1 MASSSY
7 RFGIELQQ
15 VEQSMIDQEVLKECV
30 DGVGNR
36 TPEVEAPTHHSPTLI
51 QLFPNLSYRLPRQ
64 GVPNGRLIRI
74 QLWPP
79 PPPRDDYR
87 ATVRLEST
95 PSSFRRRFLKFAE
108 DIPSR
113 VRCLRQMQEALIDQ
127 PNLVE
132 QERQCIAKIQNRMQA
147 RALRNQQF
155 DEEEATVTC
164 ERAKRE
170 EEKEVLITRLE
181 DIRRNLSY
189 RLPRQGVPNGRLIRI
204 QLWPPPPPRDDYR
217 ATVRYIEYTISQLKN
232 GIVSQ
237 QMVDSAK
244 ETVRRLR
251 SKGYS
256 NLDEDEAITLKDSIH
271 FLGRLESTPSS
282 FRERFL
288 KLAEDIPSGVCCLRQ
303 MQETLIDQPNLVE
316 QERQCI
322 AEIQNRMQAH
332 ALRNQQFDEEEVT
345 VTCERAKREEEKEV
359 LITRLED
366 IRRIV
371 TETSTALSY
380 IDGGRI

>member
-1 MASSSY
+1 MASSSD
-7 RFGIELQQ
+7 RFSIELQQ

-36 TPEVEAPTHHSPTLI
+36 TPE
-51 QLFPNLSYRLPRQ
+51 PRQ

-74 QLWPP
+74 Q
-79 PPPRDDYR
+79 
-87 ATVRLEST
+87 
-95 PSSFRRRFLKFAE
+95 F
-108 DIPSR
+108 
-113 VRCLRQMQEALIDQ
+113 
-127 PNLVE
+127 
-132 QERQCIAKIQNRMQA
+132 
-147 RALRNQQF
+147 
-155 DEEEATVTC
+155 
-164 ERAKRE
+164 
-170 EEKEVLITRLE
+170 
-181 DIRRNLSY
+181 
-189 RLPRQGVPNGRLIRI
+189 
-204 QLWPPPPPRDDYR
+204 WPPPPPRDDYR
-217 ATVRYIEYTISQLKN
+217 ATVRYIEYARSQLKN

-271 FLGRLESTPSS
+271 FLGRLESTPSF

-288 KLAEDIPSGVCCLRQ
+288 KFAEDIPSRVRCLRQ

-322 AEIQNRMQAH
+322 AEIQNRMQAR
-332 ALRNQQFDEEEVT
+332 ALRNQQLDEEEVT
-345 VTCERAKREEEKEV
+345 VTCERAKREEEREV

-366 IRRIV
+366 IRRNV
-371 TETSTALSY
+371 TETSTALS
-380 IDGGRI
+380 

>member
-1 MASSSY
+1 MASSSD
-7 RFGIELQQ
+7 RFSIELQQ

-51 QLFPNLSYRLPRQ
+51 QLSPNLSYQLPRQ

-74 QLWPP
+74 Q
-79 PPPRDDYR
+79 
-87 ATVRLEST
+87 
-95 PSSFRRRFLKFAE
+95 F
-108 DIPSR
+108 
-113 VRCLRQMQEALIDQ
+113 
-127 PNLVE
+127 
-132 QERQCIAKIQNRMQA
+132 
-147 RALRNQQF
+147 
-155 DEEEATVTC
+155 
-164 ERAKRE
+164 
-170 EEKEVLITRLE
+170 
-181 DIRRNLSY
+181 
-189 RLPRQGVPNGRLIRI
+189 
-204 QLWPPPPPRDDYR
+204 WPPPPPRDDYR
-217 ATVRYIEYTISQLKN
+217 ATVRYIEYARSQLKN

-271 FLGRLESTPSS
+271 FLGRLESTPSF

-288 KLAEDIPSGVCCLRQ
+288 KFAEDIPSRVRCLRQ

-322 AEIQNRMQAH
+322 AEIQNRMQAR
-332 ALRNQQFDEEEVT
+332 ALRNQQLDEEEVT
-345 VTCERAKREEEKEV
+345 VTCERAKREEEREV

-366 IRRIV
+366 IRRNV
-371 TETSTALSY
+371 TETSTALS
-380 IDGGRI
+380 